1 MGRRGIVVAFHPS
14 GLLFSH
20 LLSNQK
26 KMKEKEKQS
35 HPKIIIVINT
45 NIAKRWFKT
54 DWMKINLGNTAYIA
68 KDTVII

>member
-35 HPKIIIVINT
+35 HPKVIIVINT

-54 DWMKINLGNTAYIA
+54 N
-68 KDTVII
+68 